1 MLRAGFEHHLRMALA
16 KAQLHGEQ
24 ACVLGVDIDRM
35 KVINDT
41 LGREAGDALIASVGE
56 LIKEQVRDSDGVAR
70 LGSDEFG
77 ILLGNC
83 STEQSL
89 RVADKLCQRARQ
101 MDFAWQGERFDAS
114 LSIGIVPLGDGG
126 DGVEQILSTLDLTCQ
141 AAKEQ
146 GLNQV
151 QVYQH
156 HDADL
161 ASRKAA
167 MYWVARLQSA
177 LREDRFCLHAQL
189 IAPMEPTTHRTHYE
203 VLIRL
208 PGDDGRMIPP
218 GLFIPPAERYGL
230 MPAIDR
236 WVFKRLLDE
245 LGGLWR
251 KTGRLEAVFSI
262 NLSGPTLTDSVFL
275 DYVVTE
281 LGSVSFPLDRLCFEI
296 TETAAI
302 AKLEAAKR
310 FIAEV
315 KRMGCSFA
323 LDDFGSGLSSY
334 AYLKNLD
341 VDLVKIDGS
350 FITNILEDPVSDVMV
365 QSVIAIARQ
374 MGIATVAEFVESSAI
389 QERLRVLGVDYV
401 QGYIVGKPTPLTGIL
416 AQLSA
421 APADTRRTVASL

>member
-1 MLRAGFEHHLRMALA
+1 
-16 KAQLHGEQ
+16 
-24 ACVLGVDIDRM
+24 
-35 KVINDT
+35 
-41 LGREAGDALIASVGE
+41 
-56 LIKEQVRDSDGVAR
+56 
-70 LGSDEFG
+70 
-77 ILLGNC
+77 
-83 STEQSL
+83 
-89 RVADKLCQRARQ
+89 

-126 DGVEQILSTLDLTCQ
+126 EGVEQILSTLDLTCQ

-167 MYWVARLQSA
+167 MYWVGRLQSA

-189 IAPMEPTTHRTHYE
+189 IAPMDPATHRTHYE
-203 VLIRL
+203 ILIRL

-236 WVFKRLLDE
+236 WVFQRLLDD
-245 LGGLWR
+245 LNGLWR
-251 KTGRLEAVFSI
+251 KTGRLDAVFSI

-275 DYVVTE
+275 DYVVME
-281 LGSVSFPLDRLCFEI
+281 LGSASFPLDRLCFEI

-310 FIAEV
+310 FISEV

-389 QERLRVLGVDYV
+389 EERLRVLGVDYV
-401 QGYIVGKPTPLTGIL
+401 QGFSVGKPTRLTSIL
-416 AQLSA
+416 EQLSA